1 MTGSLNAAKA
11 MDSQAFHD
19 RSFQVGNGRGMRMR
33 PDGRSSF
40 SIMPAS
46 PRPARNS
53 SFIFGRSDSRIRPL
67 LNQEERDRL
76 HCWAMI
82 VALASS
88 AAGTTLLLT
97 AALP

>member
-1 MTGSLNAAKA
+1 MSPPTSL
-11 MDSQAFHD
+11 DSSYGAD
-19 RSFQVGNGRGMRMR
+19 ETRDERMR
-33 PDGRSSF
+33 ATARSSF
-40 SIMPAS
+40 CVLPAK
-46 PRPARNS
+46 PKPARNHT
-53 SFIFGRSDSRIRPL
+53 FIFGRSDSRIRPL

-82 VALASS
+82 IALASS